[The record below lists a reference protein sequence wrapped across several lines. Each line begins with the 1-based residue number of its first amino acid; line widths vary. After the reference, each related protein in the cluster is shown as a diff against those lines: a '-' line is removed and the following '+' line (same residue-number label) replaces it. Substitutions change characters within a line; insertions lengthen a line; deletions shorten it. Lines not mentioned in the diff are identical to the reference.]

1 MAVKVCMVFFLLA
14 AVVCLLAESSLTSSD
29 MSSGGE
35 VARSL
40 TQKCNRMGGDCIGE
54 DNDQLMVDS
63 KINRRWSFQPKRHIS
78 YDAIKKDWVPCSK
91 RGRSYYDC
99 TKASKANPYNRGC
112 TVATHCARI
121 IR

>member
-1 MAVKVCMVFFLLA
+1 MAVKVCMFWIFLA
-14 AVVCLLAESSLTSSD
+14 AVACLIAESSSTSSD
-29 MSSGGE
+29 MLVGGE

-40 TQKCNRMGGDCIGE
+40 TQRCNREGGDCIGE
-54 DNDQLMVDS
+54 NNELIVDS
-63 KINRRWSFQPKRHIS
+63 KINRRSLFQPKRHIS
-78 YDAIKKDWVPCSK
+78 YDAIKKDWIPCSK

-99 TKASKANPYNRGC
+99 TKASQANPYNRGC